1 MASVDLS
8 NSSGLRLIRPLRD
21 FLRTEAASSAVL
33 GLAAVIALAWAN
45 GPWKAAYSSLWNTAI
60 QIDVGRWSLHLTARQ
75 FVNDGLMTVFFLVAG
90 LEIKR
95 ELVDGE
101 LRNPRAAALP
111 ILAAVGG
118 MIVPAVLFV
127 AITELTGG
135 GGGRGWGIPMATDI
149 ALSVGVLGLLGS
161 RVSASAKLFL
171 LAVAIVDDIGVIIV
185 IALFYGHGVNWEPLF
200 FVVALVLVI
209 VALRAAGVHAR
220 APFIVAGGL
229 LWLAM
234 HASGLHATL
243 AGIVLGLLA
252 PIRPAHQIEQV
263 DVDKLNDLSTVGAA
277 RETMQIARRTVSEV
291 EWLEHVLHPWTSF
304 AVVPL
309 FALANTGILVSGQA
323 LGDAFH
329 SRVALGVAVGLVI
342 GKVAGIT
349 AAVWLALR
357 AGVAVLP
364 DDLTMR
370 DVVGIASVA
379 GVGFTVAIFVTDL
392 AYAGRPDLQQA
403 AKVAVLAGSILSA
416 LLGATLLS
424 HNRPASPVTRRRGYN
439 RRGYNL

>member
-1 MASVDLS
+1 MASPVDLT

-21 FLRTEAASSAVL
+21 FLRPEAASSAVL

-111 ILAAVGG
+111 ILGAVGG

-127 AITELTGG
+127 AITEIAGG

-185 IALFYGHGVNWEPLF
+185 IALFYGHGVNWGPLF

-234 HASGLHATL
+234 MHPVCTPRWLESCSGFSHRSVPRT
-243 AGIVLGLLA
+243 
-252 PIRPAHQIEQV
+252 
-263 DVDKLNDLSTVGAA
+263 KLNKSMST
-277 RETMQIARRTVSEV
+277 S
-291 EWLEHVLHPWTSF
+291 
-304 AVVPL
+304 
-309 FALANTGILVSGQA
+309 
-323 LGDAFH
+323 
-329 SRVALGVAVGLVI
+329 
-342 GKVAGIT
+342 
-349 AAVWLALR
+349 
-357 AGVAVLP
+357 
-364 DDLTMR
+364 
-370 DVVGIASVA
+370 
-379 GVGFTVAIFVTDL
+379 
-392 AYAGRPDLQQA
+392 
-403 AKVAVLAGSILSA
+403 
-416 LLGATLLS
+416 
-424 HNRPASPVTRRRGYN
+424 
-439 RRGYNL
+439 